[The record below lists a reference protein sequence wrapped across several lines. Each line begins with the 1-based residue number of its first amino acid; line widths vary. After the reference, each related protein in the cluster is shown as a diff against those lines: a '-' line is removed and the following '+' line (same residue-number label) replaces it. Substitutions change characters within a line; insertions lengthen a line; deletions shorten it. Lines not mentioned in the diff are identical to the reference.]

1 MYNVKKNRNQSKD
14 DIQKPRSSPLVGG
27 VLLPGLAQHKLG
39 VGGLERAA
47 GVQRDEVAFLG
58 NLLGGVDGAGDLQID
73 QINT

>member
-1 MYNVKKNRNQSKD
+1 MLKKNRNQS
-14 DIQKPRSSPLVGG
+14 IQEPRSSPLVGG